1 MLKSLS
7 RHEADALAAS
17 IRRDI
22 GQLDAGLIVATLM
35 ATPHWGFIV
44 DEAVDKASEAGSV
57 VRARDVEDER
67 RESEGK
73 IEELT
78 KELSAATAKV
88 DELKAEL
95 DHAGEDFDRLQE
107 LIVSRQVNDALELLR
122 EMAPSHDFLSP
133 AAESMLAAQ
142 RSFL

>member
-7 RHEADALAAS
+7 RHEVDALAAS

-22 GQLDAGLIVATLM
+22 GQLDAGQIVAMLM

-44 DEAVDKASEAGSV
+44 DEAIDRASAAGSV
-57 VRARDVEDER
+57 VRARDIEDER
-67 RESEGK
+67 RESDGK

-88 DELKAEL
+88 DELEAKLAH
-95 DHAGEDFDRLQE
+95 DHADFDRLQE
-107 LIVSRQVNDALELLR
+107 LIVSRQVNDALDLLR
-122 EMAPSHDFLSP
+122 DMAPDHDFLSP